1 MRQRHHRVKLERG
14 NELGQHFRR
23 LTSIKITDFRLIP
36 VTGVG
41 NRQDSDNTRTNYKK
55 TGRTDRPGQDKR
67 GQNPN
72 CRAANGKW
80 REVLVGLCR
89 QACIK
94 ECKGSPRGC
103 GKRKDPE
110 CANRKTGGP
119 GRGTREDA
127 LALFGI
133 SSKPWSWRQC
143 FWASRSSLKTMVRV
157 AIWEPGPGV

>member
-67 GQNPN
+67 EQNPN
-72 CRAANGKW
+72 CRAVNANGAKFW
-80 REVLVGLCR
+80 SVYVVKP
-89 QACIK
+89 ASKNAK
-94 ECKGSPRGC
+94 E
-103 GKRKDPE
+103 
-110 CANRKTGGP
+110 
-119 GRGTREDA
+119 
-127 LALFGI
+127 
-133 SSKPWSWRQC
+133 
-143 FWASRSSLKTMVRV
+143 VRV
-157 AIWEPGPGV
+157 DAASGKILNVQTEKPEDQAEEPAKTH